1 MRIIKYS
8 LACEVAQN
16 ATSTLFSFTKQ
27 SNTVVAVSPS
37 LFFLAVVLSFRF
49 LGVSQLSGG
58 SLGVLIVVLSLI
70 KTSVLSQLGCPQVG
84 N

>member
-27 SNTVVAVSPS
+27 SNSVGAVS
-37 LFFLAVVLSFRF
+37 
-49 LGVSQLSGG
+49 
-58 SLGVLIVVLSLI
+58 LSL
-70 KTSVLSQLGCPQVG
+70 VLLRSFSHSAFMPCLYFLEEVLGS
-84 N
+84 